1 MNAWASFERLDKLDP
16 NAASAER
23 DQFEALPFLRFDDHA
38 EGMFSEWHY
47 DLEGRLRGG
56 GMPPA
61 LESHLTKYRKLVP
74 AIALTLLISSES

>member
-1 MNAWASFERLDKLDP
+1 MKLDP

-38 EGMFSEWHY
+38 QGMFSEWHY

-61 LESHLTKYRKLVP
+61 LESHLAKYRKLVP
-74 AIALTLLISSES
+74 RLR